1 VVGLSFPK
9 SWRAFSMRQVSKCV
23 RLGWTCVLMSR
34 APVRA
39 TFGCRAKRI
48 ILLTIDEVDEAERA
62 SERQACAGDGSDL
75 GFRLGSQANHRSCR
89 IRTPKTA
96 DNGLRKRARR
106 LN

>member
-1 VVGLSFPK
+1 MVGLSFPK

-75 GFRLGSQANHRSCR
+75 GFRLGSQANTEAAEFGPQKPR
-89 IRTPKTA
+89 ITA
-96 DNGLRKRARR
+96 
-106 LN
+106 